1 MSNIAIIGAT
11 GVRVANGWKRRCVVA
26 IAWSPLRATPKKS
39 AHALGL

>member
-1 MSNIAIIGAT
+1 MSNIAIIGAS
-11 GVRVANGWKRRCVVA
+11 GRVANGWKRRWVVA